1 MVAEKNHIELFD
13 LEKDLSETRELAA
26 QHPKVVCEL
35 TDKYNPW
42 LDEMADP
49 VSKQVKRWHPDSC
62 SPARKMSKEEKKAA
76 WAKKPHGPKHAKQ
89 SEVAKLLNHQTNS
102 PFGKPDQT
110 HMMLSKRHR
119 MKTFLSFSIFC
130 CWAAVATAAR
140 AERPNIIMFLI
151 DDQNASS
158 IAAFGGDT
166 YTPNLDRMVEE
177 GMKFTRAYVSSSVCT
192 PSRYSFLTG
201 RFAGNSHSKLYT
213 EAVGGEENQ
222 GLPNFN
228 VALERDR
235 MNVGNVLREAG
246 YTTGFVGKFHLTSKL
261 DLPEFYQGKNRWIN
275 IPKHASP
282 GPETSAQFK
291 HNERW
296 MRRYLKTLGFSW
308 AKNVYPE
315 NTPSPYS
322 MHNPEWTTVAALE
335 FIEENKDGPF
345 YLHLCSTL
353 LHGPDRSWRKSM
365 DHPLITGEGEVESLP
380 EVMTPRAELLK
391 TITEK
396 GFDPDSHVAGEA
408 WIDDSLGAI
417 FRKLK
422 ELGIDD
428 NTLVIFAP
436 DHGRDGKASV
446 FSRGSCQVPMI
457 MRWPKG
463 IPAGQVCEELV
474 QNIDLVPTFF
484 ELGKAAKPESYRI
497 DGQSLT
503 PLLKNGKARDWRN
516 HLYLEM
522 GAARATVTKD
532 WSYIAVRYTEDQI
545 ATIKKSAPRNL
556 PRAMSYIG
564 RLGIGVRG
572 ADRPG
577 FFDEDQLYHL
587 KRDPKEMKNLAYQKA
602 QATRLKEMRYRMQQD
617 LEVIGRPF
625 GEFIPGG
632 NAAEPGQIGK
642 QIEIVKQL
650 EIKGKTVT
658 VPRALKRNLGVTDEP
673 IPDDKVK
680 RKAKREARR
689 KARKEAK
696 SKSQKN
702 SDQ

>member
-1 MVAEKNHIELFD
+1 ML
-13 LEKDLSETRELAA
+13 
-26 QHPKVVCEL
+26 
-35 TDKYNPW
+35 
-42 LDEMADP
+42 
-49 VSKQVKRWHPDSC
+49 
-62 SPARKMSKEEKKAA
+62 
-76 WAKKPHGPKHAKQ
+76 
-89 SEVAKLLNHQTNS
+89 
-102 PFGKPDQT
+102 
-110 HMMLSKRHR
+110 LSKDHT
-119 MKTFLSFSIFC
+119 MELYLSYSIFC
-130 CWAAVATAAR
+130 LSAMVATAAR
-140 AERPNIIMFLI
+140 GERPNIIMFLI
-151 DDQNASS
+151 DDQNPSS

-166 YTPNLDRMVEE
+166 YTPNLDRMAEE

-201 RFAGNSHSKLYT
+201 RFAGNSHSKLYAD
-213 EAVGGEENQ
+213 AVGGKENQ

-228 VALERDR
+228 VALERDK

-246 YTTGFVGKFHLTSKL
+246 YTTGFVGKFHLTSSL
-261 DLPEFYQGKNRWIN
+261 DFPEFYKGKNRWIDT
-275 IPKHASP
+275 PKDASP
-282 GPETSAQFK
+282 GPDTSAQFK

-296 MRRYLKTLGFSW
+296 MRRYLQTLGFSW

-315 NTPSPYS
+315 NVHPPYS
-322 MHNPEWTTVAALE
+322 MHNAEWTTGAALE
-335 FIEENKDGPF
+335 FIEENKNGPF

-391 TITEK
+391 TIAQK

-428 NTLVIFAP
+428 NTLVVFAP

-446 FSRGSCQVPMI
+446 FSHASCQVPMI

-463 IPAGQVCEELV
+463 IAAGQVCEELV

-484 ELGKAAKPESYRI
+484 DLGKAEKPKSYRI

-503 PLLKNGKARDWRN
+503 PLFKNGKSEDWRN

-532 WSYIAVRYTEDQI
+532 WSYIAVRYTNEQVADI
-545 ATIKKSAPRNL
+545 KSAAAKNL

-587 KRDPKEMKNLAYQKA
+587 TRDPKEMKNLAYNRA
-602 QATRLKEMRYRMQQD
+602 QASRVKEMRNLMQQD

-632 NAAEPGQIGK
+632 NAAAPGQIDK
-642 QIEIVKQL
+642 QIAIVKQL
-650 EIKGKTVT
+650 DIRGKSVT
-658 VPRALKRNLGVTDEP
+658 VPRSLKEELGVTDEP
-673 IPDDKVK
+673 GPDDKAR
-680 RKAKREARR
+680 RKAKRETRRRARE
-689 KARKEAK
+689 KNK
-696 SKSQKN
+696 SNSQTKSDK
-702 SDQ
+702 

>member
-1 MVAEKNHIELFD
+1 MKTIISVSIFYLLGN
-13 LEKDLSETRELAA
+13 LSPAA
-26 QHPKVVCEL
+26 Q
-35 TDKYNPW
+35 
-42 LDEMADP
+42 
-49 VSKQVKRWHPDSC
+49 SQ
-62 SPARKMSKEEKKAA
+62 
-76 WAKKPHGPKHAKQ
+76 
-89 SEVAKLLNHQTNS
+89 
-102 PFGKPDQT
+102 
-110 HMMLSKRHR
+110 
-119 MKTFLSFSIFC
+119 
-130 CWAAVATAAR
+130 
-140 AERPNIIMFLI
+140 RPNIIMFLI
-151 DDQNASS
+151 DDQNPSS

-166 YTPNLDRMVEE
+166 YTPNLDRMAQE

-201 RFAGNSHSKLYT
+201 RFAGNSHSKLYVD
-213 EAVGGEENQ
+213 AVGGKENQ

-228 VALERDR
+228 VALERDN

-246 YTTGFVGKFHLTSKL
+246 YTTGFVGKFHLTSNL
-261 DLPEFYQGKNRWIN
+261 DFPEFYEGKDKWIN
-275 IPKHASP
+275 IPKNARP

-296 MRRYLKTLGFSW
+296 MRRYLNELGFSW

-315 NTPSPYS
+315 NMPSPYS
-322 MHNPEWTTVAALE
+322 THNPEWTTVAALE

-353 LHGPDRSWRKSM
+353 LHGPDKSWRKSM
-365 DHPLITGEGEVESLP
+365 DHPLITGEGEVERLP
-380 EVMTPRAELLK
+380 EIMTPRAELLK
-391 TITEK
+391 IINEK

-417 FRKLK
+417 LRKLK

-446 FSRGSCQVPMI
+446 FSHGSCQVPMI

-463 IPAGQVCEELV
+463 IAAGQVCEELV

-484 ELGKAAKPESYRI
+484 ELGKADKPESYRI

-503 PLLKNGKARDWRN
+503 PLFKNGKAIDWRN

-532 WSYIAVRYTEDQI
+532 WSYIAVRYTQEQI
-545 ATIKKSAPRNL
+545 AEIKRAAPQNL

-587 KRDPKEMKNLAYQKA
+587 KTDPKEMRNLAGHIGHSS
-602 QATRLKEMRYRMQQD
+602 RVKEMRQKMQQD
-617 LEVIGRPF
+617 LQAIGRPF

-632 NAAEPGQIGK
+632 NAAKPGQISK
-642 QIEIVKQL
+642 QIKIVKQL

-658 VPRALKRNLGVTDEP
+658 VPEALKQDIDVTDEP
-673 IPDDKVK
+673 PHVDKAK
-680 RKAKREARR
+680 RKAERETRRNAREEARK
-689 KARKEAK
+689 KAGEKGKEGETE
-696 SKSQKN
+696 
-702 SDQ
+702 

>member
-1 MVAEKNHIELFD
+1 M
-13 LEKDLSETRELAA
+13 TRSVGNAV
-26 QHPKVVCEL
+26 HHTCS
-35 TDKYNPW
+35 YNDSQNP
-42 LDEMADP
+42 LPSRIRSTSRDP
-49 VSKQVKRWHPDSC
+49 VPRRNWILTPP
-62 SPARKMSKEEKKAA
+62 PANAF
-76 WAKKPHGPKHAKQ
+76 
-89 SEVAKLLNHQTNS
+89 T
-102 PFGKPDQT
+102 
-110 HMMLSKRHR
+110 
-119 MKTFLSFSIFC
+119 MKTLIPFSIFC
-130 CWAAVATAAR
+130 LSALIATAAR
-140 AERPNIIMFLI
+140 ADRPNIIMFLI
-151 DDQNASS
+151 DDQNPSS

-201 RFAGNSHSKLYT
+201 RFAGNSHSKLYA
-213 EAVGGEENQ
+213 EAVGGKENQ

-246 YTTGFVGKFHLTSKL
+246 YTTGFVGKFHLTSNL
-261 DLPEFYQGKNRWIN
+261 DFPEFYKGKNKWID
-275 IPKHASP
+275 IPKDARP
-282 GPETSAQFK
+282 GPEASAQFK
-291 HNERW
+291 HNENW
-296 MRRYLKTLGFSW
+296 MRRYLTTLGFSW

-315 NTPSPYS
+315 NVRPPYS
-322 MHNPEWTTVAALE
+322 MHNAEWTTVAALE

-353 LHGPDRSWRKSM
+353 LHGPDKSWRKSM
-365 DHPLITGEGEVESLP
+365 DHPLITGEGEVDALP

-391 TITEK
+391 TITDK

-446 FSRGSCQVPMI
+446 FSHASCQVPMI
-457 MRWPKG
+457 MRWPDG
-463 IPAGQVCEELV
+463 IAAGQVCEELV
-474 QNIDLVPTFF
+474 QNVDLVPTFF
-484 ELGKAAKPESYRI
+484 ELGQAEKPKSYRI

-503 PLLKNGKARDWRN
+503 PLFSNGKASEWRD

-522 GAARATVTKD
+522 GSARATVTRE
-532 WSYIAVRYTEDQI
+532 WSYIAVRYTNEQI
-545 ATIKKSAPRNL
+545 AAIRNAEPKRL

-587 KRDPKEMKNLAYQKA
+587 ERDPKEMKNLAYK
-602 QATRLKEMRYRMQQD
+602 QAHANRMKEMRSLMQQD
-617 LEVIGRPF
+617 LKGIGRPF

-632 NAAEPGQIGK
+632 NAAKPGQIDK
-642 QIEIVKQL
+642 QIELVKQL
-650 EIKGKTVT
+650 EIRGKTVT
-658 VPRALKRNLGVTDEP
+658 VPEALKKTLGVSPEP
-673 IPDDKVK
+673 APDDKATK
-680 RKAKREARR
+680 KAKREARK
-689 KARKEAK
+689 KAREEARSNK
-696 SKSQKN
+696 QDI

>member
-1 MVAEKNHIELFD
+1 MNRSVVVSNLLANRRVSEECSVTSCGSNSSLTLQVIKPELSQT
-13 LEKDLSETRELAA
+13 L
-26 QHPKVVCEL
+26 
-35 TDKYNPW
+35 
-42 LDEMADP
+42 
-49 VSKQVKRWHPDSC
+49 
-62 SPARKMSKEEKKAA
+62 
-76 WAKKPHGPKHAKQ
+76 
-89 SEVAKLLNHQTNS
+89 KLLV
-102 PFGKPDQT
+102 
-110 HMMLSKRHR
+110 
-119 MKTFLSFSIFC
+119 LSFFIISFSAIL
-130 CWAAVATAAR
+130 ATTANG
-140 AERPNIIMFLI
+140 ERPNIIMFLI
-151 DDQNASS
+151 DDQNPSS
-158 IAAFGGDT
+158 ISTFGGDT
-166 YTPNLDRMVEE
+166 YTPNLDQMAEE

-201 RFAGNSHSKLYT
+201 RFAGNSYSKLYAA
-213 EAVGGEENQ
+213 AVGGKESQ

-228 VALERDR
+228 VALERDK

-246 YTTGFVGKFHLTSKL
+246 YTTGFVGKFHLASDL
-261 DLPEFYQGKNRWIN
+261 DFPELYRGKDKWIN
-275 IPKHASP
+275 IAKDARP
-282 GPETSAQFK
+282 GAETSAQFK

-296 MRRYLKTLGFSW
+296 MRRYFKTLGFSW

-315 NTPSPYS
+315 NLRSPYS
-322 MHNPEWTTVAALE
+322 MHNPDWTTLAALE

-353 LHGPDRSWRKSM
+353 LHGPDKSWRRSM

-408 WIDDSLGAI
+408 WIDDSVGAI
-417 FRKLK
+417 LRKLK

-446 FSRGSCQVPMI
+446 FSHGSCQVPMI
-457 MRWPKG
+457 MRWPNG
-463 IPAGQVCEELV
+463 IAGGQVCEELV

-484 ELGKAAKPESYRI
+484 ELGKAEKPASYRI
-497 DGQSLT
+497 DGRSLT
-503 PLLKNGKARDWRN
+503 PLLKNGKAEDWRN

-532 WSYIAVRYTEDQI
+532 WSYIAVRYTKEQI
-545 ATIKKSAPRNL
+545 AAIKKASPQNL

-587 KRDPKEMKNLAYQKA
+587 ESDPKEMNNLAYNKG
-602 QATRLKEMRYRMQQD
+602 QASRIKEMRHLMQED
-617 LEVIGRPF
+617 LEGIGRPF
-625 GEFIPGG
+625 GEFIRGG
-632 NAAEPGQIGK
+632 NAAEPGQISE

-650 EIKGKTVT
+650 DIKGKTVS
-658 VPRALKRNLGVTDEP
+658 VPNVLKGDPGAAEP
-673 IPDDKVK
+673 QPDDKAAK
-680 RKAKREARR
+680 KAKRETRR
-689 KARKEAK
+689 KTREEAK
-696 SKSQKN
+696 SSSRKQV
-702 SDQ
+702 DR

>member
-1 MVAEKNHIELFD
+1 MKTYITLAIYCLSAMVA
-13 LEKDLSETRELAA
+13 TVA
-26 QHPKVVCEL
+26 Q
-35 TDKYNPW
+35 
-42 LDEMADP
+42 
-49 VSKQVKRWHPDSC
+49 
-62 SPARKMSKEEKKAA
+62 
-76 WAKKPHGPKHAKQ
+76 
-89 SEVAKLLNHQTNS
+89 
-102 PFGKPDQT
+102 
-110 HMMLSKRHR
+110 
-119 MKTFLSFSIFC
+119 
-130 CWAAVATAAR
+130 

-151 DDQNASS
+151 DDQNPSS

-166 YTPNLDRMVEE
+166 YTPNLDRMAEE

-201 RFAGNSHSKLYT
+201 RFAGNSHSKLYA
-213 EAVGGEENQ
+213 EAVGGKQNQ

-246 YTTGFVGKFHLTSKL
+246 YATGFVGKFHLTSDL
-261 DLPEFYQGKNRWIN
+261 DFPEFYKGKNKWIN
-275 IPKHASP
+275 IPKDASP

-296 MRRYLKTLGFSW
+296 MRRYLETLGFSW

-315 NTPSPYS
+315 NVRSPYS
-322 MHNPEWTTVAALE
+322 SHNPEWTTVAALE
-335 FIEENKDGPF
+335 FIEEHRDGPF

-353 LHGPDRSWRKSM
+353 LHGPDKSWRKSM
-365 DHPLITGEGEVESLP
+365 DHPLITGAGEVESLP
-380 EVMTPRAELLK
+380 DVMTPRAELLE
-391 TITEK
+391 TIAEK

-417 FRKLK
+417 LRKLRQ
-422 ELGIDD
+422 LGIDE

-446 FSRGSCQVPMI
+446 FSHGGCQVPMI

-463 IPAGQVCEELV
+463 IPTGQVCEELV

-484 ELGKAAKPESYRI
+484 ELGQAEKPQSYRI

-503 PLLKNGKARDWRN
+503 PLFKNGKAEDWRN

-532 WSYIAVRYTEDQI
+532 WSYIAVRHTREQI
-545 ATIKKSAPRNL
+545 AAIKRAAPQNL
-556 PRAMSYIG
+556 PKAMSYIG

-577 FFDEDQLYHL
+577 FFDEDQLYDL
-587 KRDPKEMKNLAYQKA
+587 QRDPKEMKNLAYKNA
-602 QATRLKEMRYRMQQD
+602 HATRMREMGQLMKQD
-617 LEVIGRPF
+617 LKVIGRPF

-632 NAAEPGQIGK
+632 NAAPPGRIDR
-642 QIEIVKQL
+642 QIEIVRQL
-650 EIKGKTVT
+650 DIKGKTVT
-658 VPRALKRNLGVTDEP
+658 VPRALMKEQVGNDDAT
-673 IPDDKVK
+673 PDDKAKKKAEREK
-680 RKAKREARR
+680 RK
-689 KARKEAK
+689 KARQNAK
-696 SKSQKN
+696 SIGQNN
-702 SDQ
+702 SDK

>member
-1 MVAEKNHIELFD
+1 
-13 LEKDLSETRELAA
+13 
-26 QHPKVVCEL
+26 
-35 TDKYNPW
+35 
-42 LDEMADP
+42 
-49 VSKQVKRWHPDSC
+49 
-62 SPARKMSKEEKKAA
+62 
-76 WAKKPHGPKHAKQ
+76 
-89 SEVAKLLNHQTNS
+89 
-102 PFGKPDQT
+102 
-110 HMMLSKRHR
+110 
-119 MKTFLSFSIFC
+119 MKFFTAFSIFC
-130 CWAAVATAAR
+130 LSAIVATTAR
-140 AERPNIIMFLI
+140 GERPNIIMFLI
-151 DDQNASS
+151 DDQNPSS

-166 YTPNLDRMVEE
+166 YTPNLDRMAEE

-201 RFAGNSHSKLYT
+201 RFAGNSHSKLYA
-213 EAVGGEENQ
+213 EEVGGEKNQ
-222 GLPNFN
+222 GFPKFN
-228 VALERDR
+228 VALERDK

-261 DLPEFYQGKNRWIN
+261 DFPEFYRGKEKWIN
-275 IPKHASP
+275 IPKDARP
-282 GPETSAQFK
+282 GPKTSAQFK

-296 MRRYLKTLGFSW
+296 MRRYLEMLGFSW

-315 NTPSPYS
+315 NTPKPYS
-322 MHNPEWTTVAALE
+322 EHNPEWTTVAALE

-380 EVMTPRAELLK
+380 KVMTPRAEILK

-396 GFDPDSHVAGEA
+396 GFDSESHVAGEA

-417 FRKLK
+417 LRKLK
-422 ELGIDD
+422 ELGVDD

-446 FSRGSCQVPMI
+446 FSHGSCQVPMI
-457 MRWPKG
+457 MRWPRG

-484 ELGKAAKPESYRI
+484 ELGKAEKPKSYRI

-503 PLLKNGKARDWRN
+503 PLFKDGTAKDWRK

-522 GAARATVTKD
+522 GAARATVMKD
-532 WSYIAVRYTEDQI
+532 WSYIAVRHTKEQI
-545 ATIKKSAPRNL
+545 AAIKKATPQNL

-587 KRDPKEMKNLAYQKA
+587 KKDPKEMKNLAYQ
-602 QATRLKEMRYRMQQD
+602 QSQTDHIKEMRHLMLQD
-617 LEVIGRPF
+617 LKVIGRPF

-632 NAAEPGQIGK
+632 NAAEPGQIDK
-642 QIEIVKQL
+642 QIGIVKQL
-650 EIKGKTVT
+650 NIKGKTVT
-658 VPRALKRNLGVTDEP
+658 VPDALRKDLGVTAEP
-673 IPDDKVK
+673 NSYSKTK
-680 RKAKREARR
+680 RKAKREARQ
-689 KARKEAK
+689 KARKKAK
-696 SKSQKN
+696 
-702 SDQ
+702 